1 MKQFIK
7 VSEDCFEDENLKGC
21 EILLMSMLEDRMES
35 SIQRPEFFDKKMGDH
50 FVIYTREELSK
61 KLGLNLG
68 TITNMFKKLVNKGY
82 LVIKHQ
88 FNKASKLFLPKF
100 NHETSNDN
108 VSSNFELPKSENFI
122 SNHRTKLNKQTT
134 DNTNDTCSETNSK
147 KDSNITQ
154 KPVVQKPD
162 QNKVIKQAELD
173 VIANSLVTK
182 VHLPKQAVN
191 IMKTFSF
198 GDPKKLYAY
207 AGLLFKAK
215 SAVSKQAKSVQ
226 NAQEALSFELNTDY
240 QETLDTDLKRIIV
253 SANKKTSRPE
263 GYMMTSLMDM
273 FQNKVNDY
281 CSHDVQ
287 SVIG

>member
-1 MKQFIK
+1 MFIK
-7 VSEDCFEDENLKGC
+7 VEMDYFKDSNLKGAN
-21 EILLMSMLEDRMES
+21 EILTYSLLCDRMKAS
-35 SIQRPEFFDKKMGDH
+35 KNNKDFFDKKFGDSYII
-50 FVIYTREELSK
+50 FKREELAEYLDVTVKTVTKILKS
-61 KLGLNLG
+61 
-68 TITNMFKKLVNKGY
+68 LVKKGY
-82 LVIKHQ
+82 LIVKHQ
-88 FNKASKLFLPKF
+88 FNAASKLFLPKF
-100 NHETSNDN
+100 ENEKSTSMPVKEEITPSFGKNLP
-108 VSSNFELPKSENFI
+108 SNKSTLTDKYI
-122 SNHRTKLNKQTT
+122 T
-134 DNTNDTCSETNSK
+134 DNTDNTSSQTISL
-147 KDSNITQ
+147 KDSNIT
-154 KPVVQKPD
+154 QKPD

-215 SAVSKQAKSVQ
+215 SAVSKQAKSIQ

-253 SANKKTSRPE
+253 SANKKTSQPD
-263 GYMMTSLMDM
+263 GYLMTSLIDM

-281 CSHDVQ
+281 CSHSVQ

>member
-7 VSEDCFEDENLKGC
+7 VNEDYFEDENLKGC

-88 FNKASKLFLPKF
+88 FNGASKLFLPKF

-108 VSSNFELPKSENFI
+108 VSSKFELPKSENFI
-122 SNHRTKLNKQTT
+122 SNHRTKYRTKLNKQIT
-134 DNTNDTCSETNSK
+134 DNTNDTCSRTNSP
-147 KDSNITQ
+147 KDSNLT
-154 KPVVQKPD
+154 QKPD

-215 SAVSKQAKSVQ
+215 SAVSKQAKSIQ

-253 SANKKTSRPE
+253 SANKKTSQPD
-263 GYMMTSLMDM
+263 GYLMTSLIDM

-281 CSHDVQ
+281 CSHSVQ

>member
-7 VSEDCFEDENLKGC
+7 VSEDYFKDENLKGC

-88 FNKASKLFLPKF
+88 FNGASKLFLPKF

-108 VSSNFELPKSENFI
+108 VSSKFELPKSENFI
-122 SNHRTKLNKQTT
+122 SNHRTNSNKQIT
-134 DNTNDTCSETNSK
+134 DNTNDTCSRTNSP
-147 KDSNITQ
+147 KDSNIT
-154 KPVVQKPD
+154 QKPD

-198 GDPKKLYAY
+198 GDPKKLYSY

-215 SAVSKQAKSVQ
+215 SAVSKQAKSIQ

-253 SANKKTSRPE
+253 SANKKTSQPE

-287 SVIG
+287 SVIS

>member
-1 MKQFIK
+1 MDYFKD
-7 VSEDCFEDENLKGC
+7 SNLKGAN
-21 EILLMSMLEDRMES
+21 EILTYSLLCDRMKAS
-35 SIQRPEFFDKKMGDH
+35 KNNKDFFDKKFGDSYII
-50 FVIYTREELSK
+50 FKREELAEYLDVTVKTVTKILKS
-61 KLGLNLG
+61 
-68 TITNMFKKLVNKGY
+68 LVKKGY
-82 LVIKHQ
+82 LIVKHQ
-88 FNKASKLFLPKF
+88 FNAASKLFLPKF
-100 NHETSNDN
+100 ENGKSTSMPVKEEITSPFGKNLP
-108 VSSNFELPKSENFI
+108 SNKS
-122 SNHRTKLNKQTT
+122 TLTNKQIT
-134 DNTNDTCSETNSK
+134 DNTNDTCSRTNSP
-147 KDSNITQ
+147 KDFNLT
-154 KPVVQKPD
+154 QKPD
-162 QNKVIKQAELD
+162 QTKVIKQAELD

-215 SAVSKQAKSVQ
+215 SAVSKQAKSIQ

-253 SANKKTSRPE
+253 LANKKTSQPD
-263 GYMMTSLMDM
+263 GYMMASLMDM

>member
-1 MKQFIK
+1 MFIK
-7 VSEDCFEDENLKGC
+7 VEMDYFKGSNLKGAN
-21 EILLMSMLEDRMES
+21 EILTYSLLCDRMKAS
-35 SIQRPEFFDKKMGDH
+35 KNNKDFFDKKFGDSYII
-50 FVIYTREELSK
+50 FKREELAEYLDVTVKTVTKILKS
-61 KLGLNLG
+61 
-68 TITNMFKKLVNKGY
+68 LVKKGY
-82 LVIKHQ
+82 LIVKHQ
-88 FNKASKLFLPKF
+88 FNAASKLFLPKF
-100 NHETSNDN
+100 ENEKSTSMPVKEEITSPFGKNLP
-108 VSSNFELPKSENFI
+108 SNKS
-122 SNHRTKLNKQTT
+122 TLTNKQIT
-134 DNTNDTCSETNSK
+134 DNTNDTCSRTNSP
-147 KDSNITQ
+147 KDSNLT
-154 KPVVQKPD
+154 QKPD

-215 SAVSKQAKSVQ
+215 SAVSKQAKSIQ

-253 SANKKTSRPE
+253 SANKKTSQPD
-263 GYMMTSLMDM
+263 GYLMTSLIDM

-281 CSHDVQ
+281 CSHSVQ